1 MAYAHGVHYPLCEP
15 QCRALKTL
23 ASPGKASEEAPG
35 ATGNWQSMAITVG
48 EIKLLTLEEVSEII
62 GIGPV
67 SIRRWI
73 RRGQAEG
80 QEDRPSLLCP
90 GRSISREFLTSPEP
104 AAEEE

>member
-1 MAYAHGVHYPLCEP
+1 
-15 QCRALKTL
+15 
-23 ASPGKASEEAPG
+23 
-35 ATGNWQSMAITVG
+35 MAITVG

-73 RRGQAEG
+73 REG
-80 QEDRPSLLCP
+80 KLKAKKIGPRYYVQEEHLK
-90 GRSISREFLTSPEP
+90 EFLTSPEP